1 MPRSVR
7 YIIGFLAMAV
17 ALIVVIFMPEPMA
30 WAARAALVGPFLA
43 MLWQR
48 RRYSKLYTKQV
59 FASALLAGFAGV
71 AYLAFVNWS
80 AGGAWPISFTITAS
94 LPVVMAFLITLSFH
108 HLTMGTGRMA

>member
-1 MPRSVR
+1 MPRTAR
-7 YIIGFLAMAV
+7 YIIGLIAMAA

-30 WAARAALVGPFLA
+30 WVARAALVGPFLA

-48 RRYSKLYTKQV
+48 RHYRVLRTMQV
-59 FASALLAGFAGV
+59 FASALVAGLIAV

-80 AGGAWPISFTITAS
+80 AGDAWPISFTITAA
-94 LPVVMAFLITLSFH
+94 LPVVMALLITLSFH